1 MDQPL
6 LIILRQT
13 ETSQEKVRN
22 IHTMVAMLR
31 EQAQGPTHWGQNI
44 YEVVFE
50 LNFQSLNLSYVEYCQ
65 YFIFMNERYSP
76 DNFEVHLVPA

>member
-13 ETSQEKVRN
+13 KTNQEKVRN

-31 EQAQGPTHWGQNI
+31 EQGPTHRGQNI
-44 YEVVFE
+44 YEVAFE
-50 LNFQSLNLSYVEYCQ
+50 FKRI
-65 YFIFMNERYSP
+65 IF
-76 DNFEVHLVPA
+76 